1 MQNTKITF
9 HIWYRLLKYRTSLAT
24 TFVKIQMMV
33 LTSNLPVEFE
43 VKLSSQAIPS
53 STGRQEQESALV
65 DVYSRHDLHQ
75 VALTK
80 YQN

>member
-1 MQNTKITF
+1 MKFGPQQYRISLIT
-9 HIWYRLLKYRTSLAT
+9 R
-24 TFVKIQMMV
+24 FVKTPMKD
-33 LTSNLPVEFE
+33 LTFNLPVEFE